1 MELDKFLDGKKG
13 RQKKKRNKGERIDWL
28 DPE

>member
-1 MELDKFLDGKKG
+1 MELDKFLDEKKG
-13 RQKKKRNKGERIDWL
+13 RQKKRNKGERIDWL